1 MHYAMSL
8 IVFICVLTP
17 LFSVNSGL
25 FTVSN
30 TTSTHTTIEVQD
42 KVTSHIHIFCSLTV
56 VMLCYVMLILL

>member
-25 FTVSN
+25 FTISN
-30 TTSTHTTIEVQD
+30 TTSTHKLLKYRTKLHHIS
-42 KVTSHIHIFCSLTV
+42 TSFV
-56 VMLCYVMLILL
+56 V